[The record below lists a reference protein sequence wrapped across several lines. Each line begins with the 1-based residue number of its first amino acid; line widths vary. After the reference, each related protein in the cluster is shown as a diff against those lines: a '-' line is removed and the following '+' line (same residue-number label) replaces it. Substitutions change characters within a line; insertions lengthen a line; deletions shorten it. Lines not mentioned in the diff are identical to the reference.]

1 VNAFYVFFQISKKVF
16 CVFLSNDILKTLK
29 KLLATVYPQSVKMS
43 SQLRFGFNY
52 HFYHLFVIV
61 CFIALVNEL
70 VMAE

>member
-1 VNAFYVFFQISKKVF
+1 MTFK
-16 CVFLSNDILKTLK
+16 KTLK
-29 KLLATVYPQSVKMS
+29 KSLATVYPQSVKIS

-52 HFYHLFVIV
+52 HFYHLFVTV